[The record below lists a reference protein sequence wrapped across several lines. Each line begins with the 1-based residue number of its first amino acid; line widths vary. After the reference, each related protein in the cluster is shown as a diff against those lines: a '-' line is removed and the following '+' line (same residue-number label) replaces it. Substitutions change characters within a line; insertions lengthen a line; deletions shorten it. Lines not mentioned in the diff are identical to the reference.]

1 MFVSFYIYQLLW
13 HIITHANG
21 DLILNVSIKMENG
34 LPANNLS
41 GMKYALKNGD
51 QAHRS
56 HRADVVSNGTKMPFD
71 VRESSAFSVNNEPK

>member
-1 MFVSFYIYQLLW
+1 
-13 HIITHANG
+13 
-21 DLILNVSIKMENG
+21 MENG